1 MSYYSERLG
10 LKRGVMNGA
19 QTASLARS
27 HTGAEPAPR
36 LKDSLGGEVFR
47 DGESG

>member
-10 LKRGVMNGA
+10 LKRSVMNGA

-27 HTGAEPAPR
+27 HTGAKPAPR